1 MAEITRACSSS
12 HDEGVLDCPCSAP
25 APLAP
30 SYLDLEAKLD
40 TAAANIEAFANRA
53 LNAESELAR
62 ELARRVAAEA
72 RCAELEAAL
81 LTGIEW
87 LLDMAERTNHLV
99 TPGSCLAQAERLRA
113 LAGGGK

>member
-1 MAEITRACSSS
+1 MAEMTRACSSS

-30 SYLDLEAKLD
+30 SYLDLEAK
-40 TAAANIEAFANRA
+40 
-53 LNAESELAR
+53 
-62 ELARRVAAEA
+62 
-72 RCAELEAAL
+72 L